1 MLTYTPPDPRRPQK
15 THEKPWLLLLMAF
28 TWLWPGVFSHDL
40 WNPAEPSLFTAS
52 ESMKTRQP
60 AGSRKSSA
68 NPTLLSPLLFV
79 GGNRIPNP
87 VFSLGGRCL

>member
-28 TWLWPGVFSHDL
+28 AWLWPGVFSHDL

-52 ESMKTRQP
+52 E
-60 AGSRKSSA
+60 
-68 NPTLLSPLLFV
+68 
-79 GGNRIPNP
+79 
-87 VFSLGGRCL
+87 